1 MKYKVLITMII
12 ISVLFIP
19 FGVIKPAVKEK
30 NTAQPKKFSSMEDKA
45 MLKEFVNSYYF
56 NTNDTK
62 DWIIKIE
69 NFNISQKEYDEG
81 YQYFMSQIPE
91 GQKPMVDEK
100 TIKKQYLN
108 NLLIQYVVLIQA
120 MQDDLFGSDDTSI
133 VLRSAIRQAVY
144 QIYLNRAL
152 PKDKQRFNPTEE
164 EINKYYTQNKDRFYQ
179 MGLNAD
185 QIRQYA
191 TQELSQQK
199 IQLWVAEYLEKL
211 KENYRIKRNSDVLK
225 TEGLD

>member
-1 MKYKVLITMII
+1 MKYSLMIFII
-12 ISVLFIP
+12 IPILFIP
-19 FGVIKPAVKEK
+19 FGVIKPAVKDK
-30 NTAQPKKFSSMEDKA
+30 QALSSRKSSSSDDKII
-45 MLKEFVNSYYF
+45 LKDFLNSYYF
-56 NTNDTK
+56 DTNDTR

-69 NFNISQKEYDEG
+69 NYNISQKEYDSG
-81 YQYFMSQIPE
+81 YKYFMSQIPE

-100 TIKKQYLN
+100 TLKKQYLN

-120 MQDDLFGSDDTSI
+120 MQDDLFGSDDASL

-144 QIYLNRAL
+144 QIYLNKAL
-152 PKDKQRFNPTEE
+152 PKDKDRFNPTEE

-211 KENYRIKRNSDVLK
+211 KENYRIKRNSDALK
-225 TEGLD
+225 SEGLE